1 MQINN
6 KKENMTHQAINCRIP
21 KETYD
26 SMQVIV
32 ENTKKS
38 TAEFVKNCI
47 EWYIISVEKELDS
60 DYNPLKIDQ
69 FAYKLNR
76 KEK

>member
-1 MQINN
+1 MQI
-6 KKENMTHQAINCRIP
+6 
-21 KETYD
+21 
-26 SMQVIV
+26 IV

-76 KEK
+76 KDK